1 MDRKHFHTQ
10 AHYYL
15 AIMIALC
22 LPFVRPTPIFIVLM
36 LLNWIIEG
44 DFKNKFSTIFKNKF
58 SLFFIG
64 FFLMHVI
71 GLAYTENMDAGLFDL
86 QVKLSLFI
94 FPIILVSRPFNTDQ
108 IRKMFVAFI
117 VGGII
122 CSFVMLTRA
131 VYTYVVLSENNFFYQ
146 AFSFFIHPSYLSM
159 YFNLSIVWLLYSVF
173 NPPTKWNRS
182 STIISFL
189 VIFFFSFIIVLLSSK
204 MGLIT
209 MVVIYLGFMIYFIV
223 RSKKYLMGIV
233 GLFIIVASVF
243 AVVRFVPAIEGR
255 INAVFVALSSAGDN
269 HAEKESTAVRMLI
282 WSAANKV
289 VTENFLLG
297 AGTGDA
303 KDELVKEYEKEGMTG
318 AIEHK
323 LNAHNEF
330 YQVFVS
336 IGVIGF
342 LIFIACLFWPLFRA
356 FRSYNVIYALFLL
369 IIITNYFPESMLE
382 TQAGVMFYAF
392 FNSLL
397 CFCTNFVPNK
407 TNSL

>member
-1 MDRKHFHTQ
+1 MDRKHFHIQ

-15 AIMIALC
+15 ALMIAFC
-22 LPFVRPTPIFIVLM
+22 LPFVRPTPVFIVLM
-36 LLNWIIEG
+36 LLNWLIEG

-58 SLFFIG
+58 SLLFIG
-64 FFLMHVI
+64 LFLIHVI
-71 GLAYTENMDAGLFDL
+71 GLAYTQNMDFGLFDL

-94 FPIILVSRPFNTDQ
+94 FPIVLVSRPFSEEQ

-117 VGGII
+117 IGGIL

-159 YFNLSIVWLLYSVF
+159 YFNLSIAWLLYSIF
-173 NPPTKWNRS
+173 NPPSNWNRTS
-182 STIISFL
+182 NILSFL
-189 VIFFFSFIIVLLSSK
+189 IILFFSFIIVLLSSK

-209 MVVIYLGFMIYFIV
+209 MVVLYLGFMIYFIV
-223 RSKKYLMGIV
+223 RSKKYGLGIV
-233 GLFIIVASVF
+233 GLLIIVASVF
-243 AVVRFVPAIEGR
+243 AVIRFVPAIEGR
-255 INAVFVALSSAGDN
+255 INAVFVALSSSGEN
-269 HAEKESTAVRMLI
+269 QAEKESTAVRMLI
-282 WSAANKV
+282 WSAANNV
-289 VTENFLLG
+289 ISENFLLG
-297 AGTGDA
+297 TGTGDS
-303 KDELVKEYEKEGMTG
+303 KDELVKEYEKQGMTG

-336 IGVIGF
+336 VGVVGF
-342 LIFIACLFWPLFRA
+342 LIFLGGLFLPLLAA
-356 FRSYNVIYALFLL
+356 FKTSNSVYILFLL
-369 IIITNYFPESMLE
+369 IIISNFFPESMLE

-407 TNSL
+407 NNSI